1 MDSPQGYMRFEV
13 GLRIYLD
20 VKRFLQ
26 RHLSSGSTNTNIKSV
41 IPWLSRVECR
51 RSDCCSHLKTFA
63 GSYLH
68 FIISNSYVPHR
79 TGKTVPFLFPIV
91 RRYCCL

>member
-26 RHLSSGSTNTNIKSV
+26 RHLLSGSTNTNINSV
-41 IPWLSRVECR
+41 IPWLNRV
-51 RSDCCSHLKTFA
+51 
-63 GSYLH
+63 
-68 FIISNSYVPHR
+68 
-79 TGKTVPFLFPIV
+79 
-91 RRYCCL
+91 